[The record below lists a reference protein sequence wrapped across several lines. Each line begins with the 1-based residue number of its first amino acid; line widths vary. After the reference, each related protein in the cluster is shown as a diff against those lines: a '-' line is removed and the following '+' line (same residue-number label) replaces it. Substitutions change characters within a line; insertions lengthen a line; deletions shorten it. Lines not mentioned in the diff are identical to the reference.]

1 MSWIFNS
8 NKNVPYFIPLA
19 SSTNGIQNRTFNPL
33 NFSSD
38 DRWCSEQLE
47 FSSQQWWSFTLPDY
61 KVQISKYLVSTSE
74 DHAPISW
81 KLEALEFGEWKLL
94 QTIPNS
100 GLEINDEKHMI

>member
-1 MSWIFNS
+1 MEH
-8 NKNVPYFIPLA
+8 
-19 SSTNGIQNRTFNPL
+19 TDG
-33 NFSSD
+33 
-38 DRWCSEQLE
+38 RWCSEQLE
-47 FSSQQWWSFTLPDY
+47 FSSQQWWSFTLPEY
-61 KVQISKYLVSTSE
+61 KVQITKYLVSTSE